1 MTPEQAITI
10 LDALFS
16 KLGSIQRSRLSPAP
30 PFSSEIN
37 GFVQED
43 ISFDTISDAI
53 WTLGNNDTRPTLQV
67 FFDQVFS
74 SLHAQIIDLNGKD
87 VDMLVALEPRLDAI
101 NRITLAT
108 YHACT
113 RPRRNSWV
121 LSDSVSELGILF
133 QSIVSQVLEPLWI
146 LFSEMR
152 QQYEEVGGSQGDEK
166 SIHILLQVEIVMASL
181 LRALLVVREDQ
192 RSEDHSS
199 ETHLIGFTGLF
210 YLVVRIFDEA
220 LLPQHLSPECSEDV
234 IHLVAG
240 LLTLLQIFRTFEHV
254 NLVPAIQEQLLSGL
268 LSSDIIERTIRSL
281 QATNSDMAAATCE
294 LFIARLLCL
303 GGVFSESCM
312 ACAAIWGPHAIRSL
326 NKKKNIEL
334 IANDGRLLS
343 ITCKFDFTSVQ
354 GNEKSLDHLYGASW
368 IELAYIYITLD
379 QTIDPEGK
387 ERRPFSFLTI
397 LEGLKYSV
405 QGAEEGSLSQTMLK
419 LHAKEILV
427 WFWSHDGSSLK
438 DYITKDPPAT
448 LLRMMFM
455 LLEEFSLKATTRT
468 GQRRLLKN
476 DGKMEHMVQLL
487 LKYPLAL
494 CSIKTIF
501 RDICQI
507 LESTPMDAVQ
517 VDPRWRTLCVV
528 CSIIKSFAGY
538 LPSAAAGQ
546 EDDAAKEF
554 QFQVC
559 EEVVDIAITL
569 CVSSQAV
576 EAELS
581 YLWEML
587 DTVMPLLKP
596 CDGKEPLIEWGGYR
610 NLKRVVGK
618 LLFQVEQCQAGTV
631 WQGQHR
637 MTRFF
642 KSMWS
647 NIRVLSIHLDIDD
660 EYILEDQPELL
671 TSLEEAAL
679 ELMDRLL
686 LASPETILSNMMNQY
701 GADWQE
707 TWSCVADCAVEAML
721 FLHNTHTRFP
731 NSVLLTIEED
741 RALMVHFC
749 LELMDELVKG
759 RYVAYQ
765 PQPASDPRV
774 LAFLLVPWVTNTLSE
789 GLGSGPGSEGL
800 TVEVLVAWLEMLLD
814 GLCESLLRE
823 ADDTMVWKTL
833 RVYTKALLT
842 CFHQRPSP
850 SSSSTETT
858 ASKTATRSSRRL
870 ELIVYPAPQESSTH
884 AWIRSRLRYQ
894 GHKELLSSLWRR
906 WDAGAKALLDRIRKR
921 ASQAEGGA
929 VYSALALIPFDRSGG
944 QGQQVVSEY
953 TYVDKQ
959 VVSQLGRA
967 VSDIL
972 TLMRMIVHE
981 GPKQGHQCRQQDLE
995 FVSWIMELIDSQPVT
1010 DVAQTLRDLSVVAL
1024 APAPISAPAKATAE
1038 SNEFASSL
1046 NELTRIHEEC
1056 VRAHALYRT

>member
-16 KLGSIQRSRLSPAP
+16 KLGFIQRSRLSPAP

-53 WTLGNNDTRPTLQV
+53 WTLGNNDTRSTLQV

-74 SLHAQIIDLNGKD
+74 SLYAQIIDLNGKD
-87 VDMLVALEPRLDAI
+87 DDMLVELEPRLDAI

-108 YHACT
+108 YHAWT
-113 RPRRNSWV
+113 RPRRDSWV

-133 QSIVSQVLEPLWI
+133 QSIVSEVLEPLWI

-152 QQYEEVGGSQGDEK
+152 QQCEEVGGSQGDEK
-166 SIHILLQVEIVMASL
+166 SIHILLQVEIVVASL

-192 RSEDHSS
+192 RSEDHSG
-199 ETHLIGFTGLF
+199 ETHLIGFTGLL

-240 LLTLLQIFRTFEHV
+240 LLMLLQIFRTLEHV
-254 NLVPAIQEQLLSGL
+254 NLVPAIQERLLLGL

-294 LFIARLLCL
+294 LFIARLSCL
-303 GGVFSESCM
+303 GGVFSESVPDDDSMQTIMAGDILPPLHCM
-312 ACAAIWGPHAIRSL
+312 ACAAIWDPHAIRSL
-326 NKKKNIEL
+326 NKKKNTEL

-343 ITCKFDFTSVQ
+343 TTCKFDFTSVQ

-368 IELAYIYITLD
+368 IELAYIYVTLD

-419 LHAKEILV
+419 LHAEEILV

-438 DYITKDPPAT
+438 DYIAKDPPAT
-448 LLRMMFM
+448 LLRM
-455 LLEEFSLKATTRT
+455 
-468 GQRRLLKN
+468 
-476 DGKMEHMVQLL
+476 
-487 LKYPLAL
+487 
-494 CSIKTIF
+494 TIF
-501 RDICQI
+501 RDTCQI

-559 EEVVDIAITL
+559 KEVVDIAITL
-569 CVSSQAV
+569 FVSSQAV

-660 EYILEDQPELL
+660 
-671 TSLEEAAL
+671 
-679 ELMDRLL
+679 
-686 LASPETILSNMMNQY
+686 
-701 GADWQE
+701 
-707 TWSCVADCAVEAML
+707 
-721 FLHNTHTRFP
+721 
-731 NSVLLTIEED
+731 
-741 RALMVHFC
+741 
-749 LELMDELVKG
+749 
-759 RYVAYQ
+759 
-765 PQPASDPRV
+765 
-774 LAFLLVPWVTNTLSE
+774 
-789 GLGSGPGSEGL
+789 
-800 TVEVLVAWLEMLLD
+800 
-814 GLCESLLRE
+814 
-823 ADDTMVWKTL
+823 
-833 RVYTKALLT
+833 
-842 CFHQRPSP
+842 
-850 SSSSTETT
+850 
-858 ASKTATRSSRRL
+858 
-870 ELIVYPAPQESSTH
+870 
-884 AWIRSRLRYQ
+884 
-894 GHKELLSSLWRR
+894 
-906 WDAGAKALLDRIRKR
+906 
-921 ASQAEGGA
+921 
-929 VYSALALIPFDRSGG
+929 
-944 QGQQVVSEY
+944 
-953 TYVDKQ
+953 
-959 VVSQLGRA
+959 
-967 VSDIL
+967 
-972 TLMRMIVHE
+972 
-981 GPKQGHQCRQQDLE
+981 
-995 FVSWIMELIDSQPVT
+995 
-1010 DVAQTLRDLSVVAL
+1010 
-1024 APAPISAPAKATAE
+1024 
-1038 SNEFASSL
+1038 
-1046 NELTRIHEEC
+1046 
-1056 VRAHALYRT
+1056 

>member
-16 KLGSIQRSRLSPAP
+16 KLGFIQRSRLSPAP

-53 WTLGNNDTRPTLQV
+53 WTLGNNDTRSTLQV

-74 SLHAQIIDLNGKD
+74 SLYDLNGKD
-87 VDMLVALEPRLDAI
+87 DDMLVELEPRLDAI

-108 YHACT
+108 YHAWT
-113 RPRRNSWV
+113 RPRRDSWV

-133 QSIVSQVLEPLWI
+133 QSIVSEVLEPLWI

-152 QQYEEVGGSQGDEK
+152 QQCEEVGGSQGDEK
-166 SIHILLQVEIVMASL
+166 SIHILLQVEIVVASL

-192 RSEDHSS
+192 RSEDHSG
-199 ETHLIGFTGLF
+199 ETHLIGFTGLL

-240 LLTLLQIFRTFEHV
+240 LLMLLQIFRTLEHV
-254 NLVPAIQEQLLSGL
+254 NLVPAIQERLLLGL

-303 GGVFSESCM
+303 GGVFSESVPDDDSMQTIM
-312 ACAAIWGPHAIRSL
+312 AGDILPPLHVLTTFSLHGMRSYLGPPCNQESEQEEEYRVDCQRWAIAFYYLQIRFHKCPSES
-326 NKKKNIEL
+326 KAVWESIPV
-334 IANDGRLLS
+334 LL
-343 ITCKFDFTSVQ
+343 

-368 IELAYIYITLD
+368 IELAYIYVTLD

-419 LHAKEILV
+419 LHAEEILV

-438 DYITKDPPAT
+438 DYIAKDPPAT
-448 LLRMMFM
+448 LLRM
-455 LLEEFSLKATTRT
+455 
-468 GQRRLLKN
+468 
-476 DGKMEHMVQLL
+476 
-487 LKYPLAL
+487 
-494 CSIKTIF
+494 TIF
-501 RDICQI
+501 RDTCQI

-559 EEVVDIAITL
+559 KEVVDIAITL
-569 CVSSQAV
+569 FVSSQAV

-660 EYILEDQPELL
+660 EYFLEDQPELL
-671 TSLEEAAL
+671 TSLWEAAL
-679 ELMDRLL
+679 DLMDRLL

-731 NSVLLTIEED
+731 NSVPLTIEED
-741 RALMVHFC
+741 RALM
-749 LELMDELVKG
+749 
-759 RYVAYQ
+759 
-765 PQPASDPRV
+765 
-774 LAFLLVPWVTNTLSE
+774 
-789 GLGSGPGSEGL
+789 
-800 TVEVLVAWLEMLLD
+800 
-814 GLCESLLRE
+814 
-823 ADDTMVWKTL
+823 
-833 RVYTKALLT
+833 
-842 CFHQRPSP
+842 
-850 SSSSTETT
+850 
-858 ASKTATRSSRRL
+858 
-870 ELIVYPAPQESSTH
+870 
-884 AWIRSRLRYQ
+884 
-894 GHKELLSSLWRR
+894 
-906 WDAGAKALLDRIRKR
+906 
-921 ASQAEGGA
+921 
-929 VYSALALIPFDRSGG
+929 
-944 QGQQVVSEY
+944 
-953 TYVDKQ
+953 
-959 VVSQLGRA
+959 
-967 VSDIL
+967 
-972 TLMRMIVHE
+972 
-981 GPKQGHQCRQQDLE
+981 
-995 FVSWIMELIDSQPVT
+995 
-1010 DVAQTLRDLSVVAL
+1010 
-1024 APAPISAPAKATAE
+1024 
-1038 SNEFASSL
+1038 
-1046 NELTRIHEEC
+1046 
-1056 VRAHALYRT
+1056 

>member
-16 KLGSIQRSRLSPAP
+16 KLGSIQRSRLSPVP

-53 WTLGNNDTRPTLQV
+53 WTLGNNDTRSTLQV
-67 FFDQVFS
+67 FFGQVFS
-74 SLHAQIIDLNGKD
+74 SLHTQIIDLNGKD
-87 VDMLVALEPRLDAI
+87 DDMLVALEPRLDAI
-101 NRITLAT
+101 NRIILAT
-108 YHACT
+108 YHAWT
-113 RPRRNSWV
+113 RPRRDSWV

-181 LRALLVVREDQ
+181 LRALLVIREDQ

-268 LSSDIIERTIRSL
+268 LSSDIIERTIRSF

-303 GGVFSESCM
+303 GGVFSESVPDDDSMQTIKAGDILPPLHVLTTFSLHGMRSYLDPPCNQESEQEEEYRVD
-312 ACAAIWGPHAIRSL
+312 CQRWAIAFYYLQIRFHKCPSES
-326 NKKKNIEL
+326 KAVWESIPV
-334 IANDGRLLS
+334 LL
-343 ITCKFDFTSVQ
+343 

-368 IELAYIYITLD
+368 IELAYIYVTLD

-419 LHAKEILV
+419 LHAEEILV

-438 DYITKDPPAT
+438 DYIAKDPPAT

-455 LLEEFSLKATTRT
+455 LLEKEFSLKATTRA

-517 VDPRWRTLCVV
+517 VNPCWRTLCVV

-538 LPSAAAGQ
+538 LPSVAAGQ
-546 EDDAAKEF
+546 EDNAAKEF

-631 WQGQHR
+631 WQGKHR

-660 EYILEDQPELL
+660 ATVVEYILEDQPELL
-671 TSLEEAAL
+671 TSLWEAAL
-679 ELMDRLL
+679 DLMDRLL

-731 NSVLLTIEED
+731 NSVPLTMEED

-774 LAFLLVPWVTNTLSE
+774 LAFLLVPWVTSGRYH
-789 GLGSGPGSEGL
+789 GLE
-800 TVEVLVAWLEMLLD
+800 D
-814 GLCESLLRE
+814 
-823 ADDTMVWKTL
+823 
-833 RVYTKALLT
+833 
-842 CFHQRPSP
+842 F
-850 SSSSTETT
+850 
-858 ASKTATRSSRRL
+858 AT
-870 ELIVYPAPQESSTH
+870 
-884 AWIRSRLRYQ
+884 
-894 GHKELLSSLWRR
+894 
-906 WDAGAKALLDRIRKR
+906 
-921 ASQAEGGA
+921 
-929 VYSALALIPFDRSGG
+929 
-944 QGQQVVSEY
+944 
-953 TYVDKQ
+953 
-959 VVSQLGRA
+959 
-967 VSDIL
+967 
-972 TLMRMIVHE
+972 VHE
-981 GPKQGHQCRQQDLE
+981 
-995 FVSWIMELIDSQPVT
+995 S
-1010 DVAQTLRDLSVVAL
+1010 ASVMLPPEAITIIIL
-1024 APAPISAPAKATAE
+1024 
-1038 SNEFASSL
+1038 NRNNSL
-1046 NELTRIHEEC
+1046 QNRYKIIKKT
-1056 VRAHALYRT
+1056 